1 MRREFPLRVCH
12 SVAALCLRTQGSGA
26 DPATEAR
33 IYFQR
38 GVELVGQGELAEAAE
53 RFLESDRLAPN
64 PNALFNAASCF
75 ERLDLVD
82 GAFGLLAEYRVRVAG
97 DAELERAADEAL
109 ARLGTRVAQ
118 LVVES
123 EPPGAVIWVDRRA
136 LGDFGRTPRTLALAE
151 GPHLLWLELTD
162 HATAELQV
170 QARRGERHEVR
181 ETLRRLT
188 GRLAVRSE
196 PAGATVSIEGREP
209 SDAGPTPVEVELP
222 AGEYRVTVTA
232 DGRRAE
238 ARTVKV
244 PAEAT
249 AELTVGLVPLPPPSG
264 RLVVAGNVA
273 GAVVLLDGV
282 ERGFTPVVLD
292 DVLAGFREV
301 TVRARDGRVWS
312 GSADVPVGGSTWVS
326 PEFP

>member
-1 MRREFPLRVCH
+1 MRRDSPLR
-12 SVAALCLRTQGSGA
+12 LCLVIVGLCLFAWPLAA

-38 GVELVGQGELAEAAE
+38 GVELAGQGAYAEAAE

-75 ERLDLVD
+75 ERLDLFD
-82 GAFGLLAEYRVRVAG
+82 AAFGLLAEYRARVAG
-97 DAELERAADEAL
+97 DEVAERAADEAL
-109 ARLGTRVAQ
+109 DRLGARVAQ

-151 GPHLLWLELTD
+151 GPHTLWLELPD

-170 QARRGERHEVR
+170 EARRGERREVR
-181 ETLRRLT
+181 ATLERLV

-196 PAGATVSIEGREP
+196 PSGATVRIEGRDPRE
-209 SDAGPTPVEVELP
+209 AGVTPVDLELP
-222 AGEYRVTVTA
+222 AGEYRITLA
-232 DGRRAE
+232 AEGRRAE
-238 ARTVKV
+238 SRTVRV
-244 PAEAT
+244 PAEET
-249 AELTVGLVPLPPPSG
+249 TELTLGLVPLPPPAG

-273 GAVVLLDGV
+273 GAVVLVDGV

-292 DVLAGFREV
+292 DVPAGLREV
-301 TVRARDGRVWS
+301 TARVRDGREWS
-312 GSADVPVGGSTWVS
+312 GTAEVPVGGSAWVS